1 MKNQS
6 ECEALAGADGRD
18 AVPDGGWRPAPGRL
32 HRPLARRSGVSKLFL
47 SDTRARKPQ
56 DRYNDVFCA
65 RLQLKFLA
73 DGIAGAALLARS
85 LQSR

>member
-1 MKNQS
+1 MTEQV
-6 ECEALAGADGRD
+6 LAVAPQRFSVAGHSLGDGSR
-18 AVPDGGWRPAPGRL
+18 GRS
-32 HRPLARRSGVSKLFL
+32 PLARRSGVSKLFL

-56 DRYNDVFCA
+56 DRYNDDVFRA

-73 DGIAGAALLARS
+73 DGIAGAAVLARP

>member
-1 MKNQS
+1 MTEQV
-6 ECEALAGADGRD
+6 LAVAPQRFSVAGHSLGDGSR
-18 AVPDGGWRPAPGRL
+18 GRS
-32 HRPLARRSGVSKLFL
+32 PLARRSGVSKLFL
-47 SDTRARKPQ
+47 SETRARKPQ

>member
-1 MKNQS
+1 M
-6 ECEALAGADGRD
+6 LFDR
-18 AVPDGGWRPAPGRL
+18 
-32 HRPLARRSGVSKLFL
+32 RPLTGRWVAREVATRRRRSGVSKLFL
-47 SDTRARKPQ
+47 SETRARKPQ

>member
-1 MKNQS
+1 VAN
-6 ECEALAGADGRD
+6 
-18 AVPDGGWRPAPGRL
+18 P
-32 HRPLARRSGVSKLFL
+32 SKLFL

-56 DRYNDVFCA
+56 DRYNDDVFRA

-73 DGIAGAALLARS
+73 DGIAGAAVLARP